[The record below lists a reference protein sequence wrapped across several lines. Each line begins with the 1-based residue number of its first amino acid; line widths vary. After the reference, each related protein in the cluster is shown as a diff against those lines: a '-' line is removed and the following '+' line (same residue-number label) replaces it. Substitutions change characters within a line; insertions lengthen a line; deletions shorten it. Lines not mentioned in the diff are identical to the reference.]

1 MALVFEIKVI
11 PSAGTFGFMRGKNGE
26 LKCRLKSA
34 PEKGHANQ
42 ELIKGLA
49 KLLHVIQSDIEIIA
63 GLTSRKKKI
72 KIHTSYTF
80 EQLCAALDV
89 PHQGGFIDN
98 GLDDSCSIE

>member
-1 MALVFEIKVI
+1 MALVFEVKVI

-26 LKCRLKSA
+26 LICRLKSA

-49 KLLHVIQSDIEIIA
+49 KLLRITQSDIEIVS

-72 KIHTSYTF
+72 KIHIPCTV
-80 EQLCAALDV
+80 EQLCVALDV
-89 PHQGGFIDN
+89 PYQGGFVESGSDE
-98 GLDDSCSIE
+98 SCSIE